1 MQLVDTPD
9 TDYCFIF
16 LDTPLV
22 RWSIDGLTIAIFVE
36 NNSAPLFKNNL
47 FFLCSNFVTINEII
61 NEILKV
67 ESDFALEVWVSI
79 QVKCIRIL
87 VGGFYKPPNNTP
99 DYFELLKESIDR
111 ACNTDII
118 NKIITGDF
126 NCNRLNDSLM
136 KWAI

>member
-1 MQLVDTPD
+1 M
-9 TDYCFIF
+9 Y
-16 LDTPLV
+16 V
-22 RWSIDGLTIAIFVE
+22 RGTISCERRLYLEIRDVE
-36 NNSAPLFKNNL
+36 A
-47 FFLCSNFVTINEII
+47 
-61 NEILKV
+61 
-67 ESDFALEVWVSI
+67 VWVEI

-136 KWAI
+136 K

>member
-1 MQLVDTPD
+1 MQLADTPD

-47 FFLCSNFVTINEII
+47 FFLCSNFATINEII

-79 QVKCIRIL
+79 
-87 VGGFYKPPNNTP
+87 
-99 DYFELLKESIDR
+99 
-111 ACNTDII
+111 
-118 NKIITGDF
+118 
-126 NCNRLNDSLM
+126 
-136 KWAI
+136 

>member
-1 MQLVDTPD
+1 M
-9 TDYCFIF
+9 Y
-16 LDTPLV
+16 V
-22 RWSIDGLTIAIFVE
+22 RGTIPCERHLYLEIRDVE
-36 NNSAPLFKNNL
+36 A
-47 FFLCSNFVTINEII
+47 
-61 NEILKV
+61 
-67 ESDFALEVWVSI
+67 VWVKI

-136 KWAI
+136 K